1 MNSGLLDGGEDTGA
15 LNDVLSSGAGPVDVG
30 GVLLVEDDDLS
41 AVDEQEGAIVLNLTC
56 REQKIFKLFVF
67 LRKTYT
73 VLFIL
78 SYTKSYSYKIYLIL
92 FLIVMS

>member
-1 MNSGLLDGGEDTGA
+1 LKYLLEMNSGLLDGGEDAGA

-56 REQKIFKLFVF
+56 REQKIFKLIICV
-67 LRKTYT
+67 
-73 VLFIL
+73 
-78 SYTKSYSYKIYLIL
+78 S
-92 FLIVMS
+92 

>member
-1 MNSGLLDGGEDTGA
+1 MNSGLLDGGKDTSA

-56 REQKIFKLFVF
+56 REQKIFKLIICV
-67 LRKTYT
+67 
-73 VLFIL
+73 
-78 SYTKSYSYKIYLIL
+78 S
-92 FLIVMS
+92 

>member
-1 MNSGLLDGGEDTGA
+1 MNSGLLDGGEDAGA

-56 REQKIFKLFVF
+56 REHKIFKLFVF

-73 VLFIL
+73 VL
-78 SYTKSYSYKIYLIL
+78 
-92 FLIVMS
+92 IVL